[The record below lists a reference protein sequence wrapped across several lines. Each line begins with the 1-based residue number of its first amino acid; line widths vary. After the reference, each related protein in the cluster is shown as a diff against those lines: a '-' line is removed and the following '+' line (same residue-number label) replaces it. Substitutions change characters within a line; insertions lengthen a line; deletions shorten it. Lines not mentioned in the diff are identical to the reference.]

1 MGCGSSRTIASTLT
15 WETDLIGGRIRKR
28 QGHPSHYRMDGYE
41 LGIRVRAKGNF
52 QALYVGTSK
61 GSNEKVSIKE
71 SITKNYPQ
79 TLAIEEIMIL
89 ARLNHP
95 NTIQL
100 KEVFVTEHQI
110 YSVLSYI
117 DPMRLKNFVDV
128 KNRTTNLTISDS
140 KYIIR
145 CINDALI
152 HCHENKII
160 VRGLTPDNI
169 LVKKLSTNEEHS
181 HNKGQPNYEVQLVEF
196 GLATNNVYNSK
207 GGLRHLSD
215 HPLFEWNDVLYMP
228 PEAILGH
235 PYSTSVDMW
244 SLGIIMFLML
254 SGDLPFSSPD
264 DKLLVNAIKV
274 RESRLKVHNIPLL
287 DCYIVL
293 FVCLFFSVPLF
304 PSIQILSGEPFP
316 TEQSIS

>member
-1 MGCGSSRTIASTLT
+1 MGCGSSKTIATAMT

-28 QGHPSHYRMDGYE
+28 QGNPSNYRMDGYE
-41 LGIRVRAKGNF
+41 IGIRVRAKGNF

-61 GSNEKVSIKE
+61 ASNEKVTVKE
-71 SITKNYPQ
+71 SNIKNYPQ

-89 ARLNHP
+89 ARLSHP
-95 NTIQL
+95 NVVEL
-100 KEVFVTEHQI
+100 KEVFVAEHQI
-110 YSVLSYI
+110 FSVLSYV

-128 KNRTTNLTISDS
+128 KTRVTNLTIADA
-140 KYIIR
+140 KYIAK

-152 HCHENKII
+152 HCHEQKII

-169 LVKKLSTNEEHS
+169 MVKKVGSTEENS
-181 HNKGQPNYEVQLVEF
+181 GRGQKSAQPNYEVKIVEF
-196 GLATNNVYNSK
+196 GLATNNIYNSK

-244 SLGIIMFLML
+244 SLGVLLFLML
-254 SGDLPFSSPD
+254 SGDLPFNSPD

-274 RESRLKVHNIPLL
+274 R
-287 DCYIVL
+287 VL
-293 FVCLFFSVPLF
+293 YVY
-304 PSIQILSGEPFP
+304 
-316 TEQSIS
+316 